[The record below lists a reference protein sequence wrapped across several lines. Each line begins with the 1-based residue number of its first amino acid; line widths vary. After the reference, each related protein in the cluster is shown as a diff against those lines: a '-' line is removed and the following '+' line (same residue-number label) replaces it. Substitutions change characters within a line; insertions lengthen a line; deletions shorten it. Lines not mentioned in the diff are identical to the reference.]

1 MIIHEFFRW
10 LALITGWPVQLVF
23 FKRKTYYE
31 DRREQGRVV
40 KGNALI
46 ISNHYSVF
54 DYMVNLFL
62 FPFRK
67 LYVVNSEWI
76 YQKGKFFHWGMKCF
90 GGIRS
95 DRDIMGMRFIDEAIK
110 TLERGKLVQIYPEA
124 KITTTGDMMDF
135 KTSYILIALRSG
147 APIIPVII
155 DGNYGLFK
163 RAHIIVGK
171 KIYLDDYC
179 TSQNPTREEIVALND
194 MVYAKCKALKADLE
208 GRIERNRRKRSKR
221 TKEN

>member
-1 MIIHEFFRW
+1 VIIHEFFRW
-10 LALITGWPVQLVF
+10 LALITAWPVQLLF

-31 DRREQGRVV
+31 DRSEQGRVV
-40 KGNALI
+40 RGNALI

-155 DGNYGLFK
+155 DGNYGVFK
-163 RAHIIVGK
+163 RTHIIVGK
-171 KIYLDDYC
+171 KIYLNDYC
-179 TSQNPTREEIVALND
+179 TSPNPTREEIVALNET
-194 MVYAKCKALKADLE
+194 VYAKCKELKADLDA
-208 GRIERNRRKRSKR
+208 RIARDSKSKNKKEK
-221 TKEN
+221 TK

>member
-10 LALITGWPVQLVF
+10 LALITGWPFQLIL

-31 DRREQGRVV
+31 DRQEQGRII

-208 GRIERNRRKRSKR
+208 GRIERDRRKLSKK

>member
-10 LALITGWPVQLVF
+10 LALITGWPFQLVF

-31 DRREQGRVV
+31 NRREQGRII

-171 KIYLDDYC
+171 KIYLNDFC
-179 TSQNPTREEIVALND
+179 TSPNPTREEIVALNE

-208 GRIERNRRKRSKR
+208 ERIARDSKSKKK
-221 TKEN
+221 KEN